1 MEVLRRRGVILL
13 CGKPLLSYGKWE
25 PLCNKWRSS
34 CVQTYVARKSPF
46 GWWLLFPVGGLTFWL
61 LRPKVCKYDHAT
73 RHPMSDKLIRNLNEL
88 SDSIRRNSARV
99 ENKLSSNGGEADPA
113 IVTSAAKYHEAL
125 ELLAKE

>member
-1 MEVLRRRGVILL
+1 
-13 CGKPLLSYGKWE
+13 
-25 PLCNKWRSS
+25 
-34 CVQTYVARKSPF
+34 
-46 GWWLLFPVGGLTFWL
+46 
-61 LRPKVCKYDHAT
+61 
-73 RHPMSDKLIRNLNEL
+73 MSDKLIRNLNEL